1 MMSTTENKSMSM
13 KVMTVVGTRPELI
26 RLSRVISV
34 LDGVANHVLVHT
46 GQNFDY
52 ELNGIFFDEL
62 GIRRPDISL
71 EVAGANAA
79 ESIANTILKVDAVL
93 EQEKPEALLILGDT
107 NSALCV
113 IPAKRR
119 KIPIFH
125 MEAGNRC
132 FDQRVPEEINRR
144 IVDHVSDVNL
154 CYTEHAR
161 RNLLREGLPEDRVIK
176 TGSPMK
182 EVLDFHAEKIRAS
195 DIHIRLGLERERY
208 FAVSI
213 HREENVDQPEN
224 LAALAKALNALAQD
238 FHFPMIVSLHPRTR
252 KRLEAGNHPLHAL
265 VRAMP
270 PLGFPDYVALQ
281 CGAFCTLSD
290 SGTITEESA
299 LMGFPA
305 VTLREAH
312 ERPEGMDEGV
322 VVMSGLRETR
332 IRQAVDIAVA
342 QQRAGGRPRIPSD
355 YLVDQVS
362 WKVAKIVCGYTDY
375 VRRTVWQD
383 RDAST
388 QQKNPAGTRQPRV

>member
-1 MMSTTENKSMSM
+1 MSESARARL
-13 KVMTVVGTRPELI
+13 KVMTVVGTRPEII
-26 RLSRVISV
+26 RMSRVIPV
-34 LDGVANHVLVHT
+34 LDSVADHVLVHT

-52 ELNGIFFDEL
+52 ELNGIFFDQLE
-62 GIRRPDISL
+62 IRRPDILL
-71 EVAGANAA
+71 EVAGATAA

-93 EQEKPEALLILGDT
+93 EEEKPEALLVLGDT

-119 KIPIFH
+119 RIPIFH

-144 IVDHVSDVNL
+144 IVDHVSDMNL

-182 EVLDFHAEKIRAS
+182 EVLDHHAAKIRAS
-195 DIHIRLGLERERY
+195 DILSRLGLERERY
-208 FAVSI
+208 FVVSI
-213 HREENVDQPEN
+213 HREENVDDPGN
-224 LAALAKALNALAQD
+224 LTSLAQALGSLAEE
-238 FHFPMIVSLHPRTR
+238 FQFPMIVSLHPRTR
-252 KRLEAGNHPLHAL
+252 KRMEAGGHTLHPLL
-265 VRAMP
+265 RTMP

-281 CGAFCTLSD
+281 CGAYCTLSD

-322 VVMSGLRETR
+322 LVMSGLCERR
-332 IRQAVDIAVA
+332 IRQAVAITVA
-342 QQRAGGRPRIPSD
+342 QHRSGSRPRVPAD
-355 YLVDQVS
+355 YLVEQVS
-362 WKVAKIVCGYTDY
+362 WKVAKIICGYTDY
-375 VRRTVWQD
+375 VRRVVWHA
-383 RDAST
+383 REANGHAEAPENS
-388 QQKNPAGTRQPRV
+388 KPARV